1 MIFLKFKYLIYIF
14 CITFFLIVFF
24 NKDNLNVVFSK
35 ELSNFKINEDLLIT
49 EPSELS
55 TNQKKEIARFFI
67 SQQLSLFDDININ
80 DEKVKKMD
88 RYFSSDYLSRGHDLA
103 EIKIN
108 NARYKN
114 LKFYFSDEKISS
126 KDNIYTYE
134 SFVNVYGQ
142 DVSKKNERTSTKL
155 AYTIEI
161 GEENNHLVILNIKEN
176 TIK

>member
-1 MIFLKFKYLIYIF
+1 M
-14 CITFFLIVFF
+14 FLIVFF

-35 ELSNFKINEDLLIT
+35 ELSDFKINEDMLLT
-49 EPSELS
+49 DPSDLS
-55 TNQKKEIARFFI
+55 SNQKKEIAKFFI
-67 SQQLSLFDDININ
+67 SQQLSLFDNANISN
-80 DEKVKKMD
+80 EKVKKID
-88 RYFSSDYLSRGHDLA
+88 GYFSSEYLSRGQDLA
-103 EIKIN
+103 EIKID

-155 AYTIEI
+155 FYTIEI
-161 GEENNHLVILNIKEN
+161 GVENHHLVILNIKEN